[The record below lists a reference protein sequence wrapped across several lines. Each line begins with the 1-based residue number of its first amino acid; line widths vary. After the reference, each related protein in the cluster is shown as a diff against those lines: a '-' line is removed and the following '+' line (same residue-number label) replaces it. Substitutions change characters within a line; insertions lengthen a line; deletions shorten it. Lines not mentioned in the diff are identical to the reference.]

1 MYLETLKTLT
11 DLLNDSESKAQMS
24 LNVLNDLAKV
34 EKALQEKKV
43 ISVLGLS
50 GLGSFLTYIF

>member
-1 MYLETLKTLT
+1 METLKTLT
-11 DLLNDSESKAQMS
+11 DLLNDSENKAQVS

-43 ISVLGLS
+43 IYNLGLS
-50 GLGSFLTYIF
+50 GLGSFLTYHIF

>member
-1 MYLETLKTLT
+1 METLKTLT
-11 DLLNDSESKAQMS
+11 DLLNNSESKAQVS

-43 ISVLGLS
+43 IDILGLRS
-50 GLGSFLTYIF
+50 PGSFLIYCIF

>member
-1 MYLETLKTLT
+1 METLKTLT
-11 DLLNDSESKAQMS
+11 DLLKDSESKAQMS

-43 ISVLGLS
+43 IYVLGLS

>member
-1 MYLETLKTLT
+1 METLKTLT

-43 ISVLGLS
+43 IYVLGLS

>member
-1 MYLETLKTLT
+1 METLKTLT
-11 DLLNDSESKAQMS
+11 DLLNDFESKAQMS

-43 ISVLGLS
+43 IYVLGLS

>member
-43 ISVLGLS
+43 IYVLGLS

>member
-1 MYLETLKTLT
+1 METLKTLT

-43 ISVLGLS
+43 IYVLGLS
-50 GLGSFLTYIF
+50 GQGSFLTYIF